1 MILVFRLENNVAPNN
16 VSNTLMIFINA
27 CAITDDQFNLFTIK
41 MGQMDFDISN
51 GHGCRLYSFELISID
66 TYAPPPFIGHNIFF

>member
-27 CAITDDQFNLFTIK
+27 ITDDQFNLFTIK
-41 MGQMDFDISN
+41 MGQMDFDISIV
-51 GHGCRLYSFELISID
+51 GCGPVGATLANLLSDFGYSVAIFEISREN
-66 TYAPPPFIGHNIFF
+66 F